1 MVRCRGQSEV
11 QGVHH
16 GCEGETYRATHVH
29 LCAEEGASFPIYR
42 STTQSIV
49 TMRAQSLRRMAG
61 IISVSS
67 VGVWP
72 TSSLFG
78 RPFPHRYLQQR
89 AFPCDR
95 RALTPSLFV
104 FQAQRALATRAFQ
117 SADPGELTSRLKKGQ
132 IEQLTIELQQVS
144 LVQPNTGEAV
154 LAKKLCE

>member
-1 MVRCRGQSEV
+1 MGHRSDFLHSVYLRSPPVISGYTSTTCSDSPFCMI

-49 TMRAQSLRRMAG
+49 TMCAQSLRRMAG

-95 RALTPSLFV
+95 RALTAICLSGSTGACYTRLPERRSWRANQ
-104 FQAQRALATRAFQ
+104 QA
-117 SADPGELTSRLKKGQ
+117 EKG
-132 IEQLTIELQQVS
+132 TD
-144 LVQPNTGEAV
+144 
-154 LAKKLCE
+154 